1 MSTKS
6 CLALIAI
13 VVGIVGCLPT
23 IEVKM
28 KTTVA
33 PDGSTVRE
41 TTLHKIR
48 DPGESNDDPNS
59 PHRRP
64 IGKDFPEHFGAEF
77 PGRTETADDI
87 HLSGTFS
94 NPQAV
99 PADFAR
105 AVEVVNGI
113 SRSRIS
119 FKTEDI
125 LFGTRYLYRERF
137 ADAIEP
143 EDVATAR
150 DELIDQC
157 VRFVRAAV
165 RNEFGR
171 GFDVSAFDTYATND
185 LRPLLVDLL
194 EIFYNERRWFA
205 VKDPHTGKTGFDRM
219 QERVFKRFERF
230 GIDFDEPLDAPLN
243 RLLLENF
250 LADIL
255 AQKLKRRGEGPP
267 PKVEDFK
274 YLFPEN
280 EPWSGLNAWME
291 RTAIAEYGSTEAA
304 EKSFERALIAVTGSY
319 GSAEAT
325 YKFDCSVAMPGLL
338 LRTNGVLE
346 GDNSAFFVFE
356 GEDLFPKGVTL
367 ELESVVLDT
376 QRVGRI
382 RELRSNLDR
391 RDAMWLIRALE
402 DVSTE
407 RRKEIS
413 DLLDRCASFGSLEFL
428 KSGPIDPNDERVK
441 KLLELVAPLRK

>member
-1 MSTKS
+1 MRTKPL
-6 CLALIAI
+6 LALLVA
-13 VVGIVGCLPT
+13 VLGVAGCLPT

-64 IGKDFPEHFGAEF
+64 IGKDFPERFGADF
-77 PGRTETADDI
+77 PSRTESADDI
-87 HLSGTFS
+87 HLSGTFT
-94 NPQAV
+94 NPEAV

-105 AVEVVNGI
+105 AVEIVNGI

-125 LFGTRYLYRERF
+125 LFGKRYLYRERF

-171 GFDVSAFDTYATND
+171 EFDVSAFDKYARD
-185 LRPLLVDLL
+185 ELRPLLIDLL
-194 EIFYNERRWFA
+194 EIFYNERRWFS

-250 LADIL
+250 LADVL
-255 AQKLKRRGEGPP
+255 AQKLTRRSEGPP
-267 PKVEDFK
+267 PKVEDFR

-291 RTAIAEYGSTEAA
+291 RTAIAEYGSLEAA

-319 GSAEAT
+319 GSADAT

-346 GDNSAFFVFE
+346 NDNSAFFVFE

-376 QRVGRI
+376 SRLARI
-382 RELRSNLDR
+382 QELRTSLDR
-391 RDAMWLIRALE
+391 RDAMWLIRELE
-402 DVSTE
+402 DVPPE
-407 RRKEIS
+407 RREEIS
-413 DLLDRCASFGSLEFL
+413 ELLDRCAGFGSLEFL
-428 KSGPIDPNDERVK
+428 KTGSIDPNDERAK
-441 KLLELVAPLRK
+441 KLLALVTPLRK